1 MEIQW
6 QPGIFFAGVR
16 LGKKGGSG
24 VSPAPFG
31 DFCAYK
37 SHPGSGAGEAPPRRT
52 GVRGREGHAEEN
64 QGPGRGGPGA
74 TPRSGCLRTQH
85 KVKTKKRGSE
95 DPSYVKLPAAGQ
107 GGKIPPSAAAGKQ

>member
-52 GVRGREGHAEEN
+52 GVRGR
-64 QGPGRGGPGA
+64 GGPGA

>member
-37 SHPGSGAGEAPPRRT
+37 SHPGSGAGEAPL
-52 GVRGREGHAEEN
+52 N
-64 QGPGRGGPGA
+64 S
-74 TPRSGCLRTQH
+74 TPSPKG
-85 KVKTKKRGSE
+85 
-95 DPSYVKLPAAGQ
+95 
-107 GGKIPPSAAAGKQ
+107 